1 MAEMDATPGTPVND
15 TLHKPVEVQPPMS
28 VVIYQGPVS
37 MWIAWKAFLIAIVL
51 ELVALGSIL
60 YSTTLGSGTPLQT
73 PLLIGGV
80 ALFAA
85 SGIMLAYVIINVKTM
100 RYKIT
105 NKLIERESGILVKRI
120 DALDLG
126 RVKDVQLAQ
135 TVIDRMV
142 NIGTIEVFSTD
153 RTDPVMLVEA
163 IPGARAVY
171 EKLRDSVIEIS
182 QRRGVVPMN

>member
-1 MAEMDATPGTPVND
+1 VTPAND
-15 TLHKPVEVQPPMS
+15 TLHKGAETQPPSS

-37 MWIAWKAFLIAIVL
+37 MWIAWKSFTVAALL
-51 ELVALGSIL
+51 EVAALGAVI
-60 YSTTLGSGTPLQT
+60 YSTTAGSGTALQT

-135 TVIDRMV
+135 TVVDRMV
-142 NIGTIEVFSTD
+142 NIGTIEVFSSD

-182 QRRGVVPMN
+182 QRRGVVPMS